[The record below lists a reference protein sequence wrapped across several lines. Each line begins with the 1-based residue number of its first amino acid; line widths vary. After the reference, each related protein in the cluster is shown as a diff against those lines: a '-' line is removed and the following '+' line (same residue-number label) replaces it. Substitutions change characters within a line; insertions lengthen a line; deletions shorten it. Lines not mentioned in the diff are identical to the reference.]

1 MADRKALR
9 IRPSRGLRGSVSLP
23 GDKSLSHRA
32 LLISSL
38 GNGVSQ
44 IRNCAMAG
52 VSLAMIEC
60 LQTLGVQITEEKK
73 TGRPPGAADL
83 LVGGKGLSGFSA
95 PSRSLDCRGS
105 ATTMRLMSGVLV
117 GQKFQSTLDGNQ
129 RLRARPMNRVVEPL
143 RDKGAR
149 IETDKGNAPL
159 TFFPSLLKPSEHVL
173 PVASAQV
180 KSALLLAGLFTDG
193 QTIVIEPHKSRDHT
207 ERMLRGLGVSV
218 TESEDPKGRNRVT
231 VSGAFASLPPLDVE
245 LPSDPSSAAFLVTAG
260 LLVPDSNVDVTNLC
274 LNPGRTGLFEVL
286 RSMGGDLRVSD
297 AAESNSEPTGTIT
310 VAPGDL
316 HGINIQGS
324 LVVRMIDEF
333 PILAVAATQARGTT
347 IVHDAEEL
355 RVKESDRIESLAEE
369 LNKMGANIAT
379 MPDGFA
385 LNGPSKLT
393 GAVVNGR
400 GDHRLAMSLAV
411 AGLIAEG
418 ETIIEGWESIN
429 DSFPEFPHILRELGA
444 DVQW

>member
-1 MADRKALR
+1 MADSKPLR
-9 IRPSRGLRGSVSLP
+9 IRPARRLRGTVSLP

-38 GNGVSQ
+38 GAGVSR

-52 VSLAMIEC
+52 VTLAMIEC
-60 LQTLGVQITEEKK
+60 LQTLGVQITEENKPN
-73 TGRPPGAADL
+73 RQAGAADL
-83 LVGGKGLSGFSA
+83 LITGKDMAGFTT
-95 PSRSLDCRGS
+95 PSRPLNCQGS
-105 ATTMRLMSGVLV
+105 ATTMRLMAGILSG
-117 GQKFQSTLDGNQ
+117 QTFQSTLDGNP
-129 RLRARPMNRVVEPL
+129 RLRTRPMDRVVEPL
-143 RDKGAR
+143 RAKGAI

-159 TFFPSLLKPSEHVL
+159 TFSPSLLQPSEHVL

-193 QTIVIEPHKSRDHT
+193 PTTVIEPHKSRDHT
-207 ERMLRGLGVSV
+207 ERMLRGLGVPI
-218 TESEDPKGRNRVT
+218 TESDDPDGCHRVT
-231 VSGAFASLPPLDVE
+231 VSGAVASLPPLDVQ
-245 LPSDPSSAAFLVTAG
+245 LPSDPSSAAFLVVAG
-260 LLVPDSNVDVTNLC
+260 VLIPDSNIEVTNLC

-286 RSMGGDLRVSD
+286 RSMGGDLRVNGAS
-297 AAESNSEPTGTIT
+297 ESNGEPTGTIA
-310 VAPGDL
+310 VGPGSL
-316 HGINIQGS
+316 RGATIQGS

-347 IVHDAEEL
+347 TVRDAEEL

-369 LNKMGANIAT
+369 LNKMGAAIET

-385 LNGPSKLT
+385 LNGPVKLT
-393 GAVVNGR
+393 GAVVNAR

-411 AGLIAEG
+411 AGLIADG

-429 DSFPEFPHILRELGA
+429 DSFPEFPRILKQLGA